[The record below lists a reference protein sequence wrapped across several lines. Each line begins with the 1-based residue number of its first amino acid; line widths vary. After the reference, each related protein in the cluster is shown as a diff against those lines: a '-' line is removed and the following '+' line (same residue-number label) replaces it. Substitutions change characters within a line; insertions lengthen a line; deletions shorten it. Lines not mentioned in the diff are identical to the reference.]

1 MDYMLDEM
9 YVAFSMGTFISKHD
23 QLRELVYTG
32 TLQILTSVVKT
43 LLAAKRS
50 ASLEH
55 VEMRYK

>member
-9 YVAFSMGTFISKHD
+9 YVVFSMGTFISKRD

-43 LLAAKRS
+43 LLAAKRP